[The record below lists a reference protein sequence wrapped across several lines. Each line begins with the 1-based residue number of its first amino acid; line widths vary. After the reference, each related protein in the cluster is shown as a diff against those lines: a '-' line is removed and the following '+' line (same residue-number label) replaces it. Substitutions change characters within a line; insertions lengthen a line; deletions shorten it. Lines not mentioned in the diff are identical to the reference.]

1 MKSNGEETHIRSGKE
16 LIKVGWLAVE
26 HSIPQAKKDSIP
38 ILFCHGLGGG
48 SWIWSNFSEYFSSKG
63 WDTYAMNYRGHYL
76 SDPLENLE
84 SCQFMDY
91 VDDVEAV
98 ITHFGKDPYLFG
110 HSLGGMVAQKYAE
123 RKNPAKLFL
132 IDSGTC
138 KALTDRLD
146 RDTIMK
152 KMQEIGSYV
161 EENSLIAIP
170 WDPQKIKKFFFAEG
184 MVEEEVVQEFVH
196 KQGWESKQAVM
207 MSAITP
213 VDPEKIRCPVY
224 VMGKEKGYSTGMPTN
239 QWLADYYHARG
250 VKTGEPM
257 GHCFM
262 KEKNWEV
269 YAKIIESWLLGTP

>member
-1 MKSNGEETHIRSGKE
+1 VKNNKKETEVRSGRE
-16 LIKVGWLAVE
+16 LVKVGGLAVE
-26 HSIPQAKKDSIP
+26 HFIPPVKRDSIP

-48 SWIWSNFSEYFSSKG
+48 SWIWSNFSEYFSNKG
-63 WDTYAMNYRGHYL
+63 WDTFAMNYRGHYL
-76 SDPLENLE
+76 SDTLEHLE

-91 VDDVEAV
+91 VDDVQAV
-98 ITHFGKDPYLFG
+98 IKHLGKDPYLFG
-110 HSLGGMVAQKYAE
+110 HSLGGMVVQKYAE

-152 KMQEIGSYV
+152 KMQELGSYI
-161 EENSLIAIP
+161 EKDGLIAIP
-170 WDPQKIKKFFFAEG
+170 RDPQKIKKIFFAEG
-184 MVEEEVVQEFVH
+184 MVEEEVLQEFVR
-196 KQGWESKQAVM
+196 KQSWESKQAVM

-213 VDPEKIRCPVY
+213 VDQQKIRCPVY

-239 QWLADYYHARG
+239 RWLADYYQARKI
-250 VKTGEPM
+250 KTGEPM

-269 YAKIIESWLLGTP
+269 YAKILEHWLLETS